1 MFARLS
7 IQNYGFLPQNLPA
20 DFASSGMVHG
30 ADERVPVETIEFGAR
45 VLYTLLERYK
55 V

>member
-1 MFARLS
+1 MFARLG

-20 DFASSGMVHG
+20 EFSSAGMVHG
-30 ADERVPVETIEFGAR
+30 ADERVPAETIEFGTR
-45 VLYTLLERYK
+45 VLYRLLERYR